1 MACFFLLFVF
11 LCPSLSADMCRCGL
25 SLGCCGCL
33 GRLSASTV
41 PVARLVPGLCAGCI
55 NMKRCC
61 IIDETG
67 ESRYRDSRAGDTWTG
82 SQTERQTGR

>member
-1 MACFFLLFVF
+1 M
-11 LCPSLSADMCRCGL
+11 
-25 SLGCCGCL
+25 
-33 GRLSASTV
+33 STV

-82 SQTERQTGR
+82 SQTERQTDREVNALPGARVCRRRGSGRDVMPIVYISFPFVAVF